1 MQLLSSTRRLIT
13 ALLFSSAIL
22 LPAAAVLAHG
32 GGGHGGG
39 HGGSGHGTSTCGKSR
54 GHSAGGF
61 GSNTFDHFSPTP
73 NVADYGGR
81 AAGAAEQAA
90 GGTQGAFP
98 VPSSAND
105 SSAQQRYDQRGGD
118 GD

>member
-1 MQLLSSTRRLIT
+1 MHLLSSSRRLI
-13 ALLFSSAIL
+13 AAVLLGSAGL
-22 LPAAAVLAHG
+22 LPAAVLAHG

-39 HGGSGHGTSTCGKSR
+39 HGGASHGTSNCGKSK
-54 GHSAGGF
+54 GHTARGF
-61 GSNTFDHFSPTP
+61 GSTTFDHLSPTP
-73 NVADYGGR
+73 NVADHGGR

-90 GGTQGAFP
+90 GGAQGAVP
-98 VPSSAND
+98 VPPSAND

>member
-1 MQLLSSTRRLIT
+1 MYPLSSSRRLI
-13 ALLFSSAIL
+13 AAVLLGCAGL

-39 HGGSGHGTSTCGKSR
+39 HGGSSHGTSTCGKSK
-54 GHSAGGF
+54 GPTAGGF
-61 GSNTFDHFSPTP
+61 GSTTFDHLSPTP
-73 NVADYGGR
+73 NVAEHGSR
-81 AAGAAEQAA
+81 AAGVAEQAA
-90 GGTQGAFP
+90 GGAQGAVP